1 MDYADRPSHPLRTLE
16 DLQHAGIRV
25 VRLSVSDLHGV
36 CRSKDLPL
44 DVFAETRGCDFVAA
58 LFALD
63 LAANAIDPAG
73 SSFGS
78 SMGYPDLR
86 VEARMETLTRLPWE
100 QDTAW
105 CLGEIARDDPMYP
118 YSTRALLERVVA
130 SYRKLGLVPMVGPE
144 VEFYLLRQDAD
155 GILQPSLSQPA
166 MVYTTGSRSDPAGMV
181 RTLLEMAQRL
191 GLRPLAATSEFSP
204 GQFEIALLHSEALD
218 AADEAF
224 RFRTM
229 VKEVSHREGLLATF
243 MGKPL
248 EEESG
253 SGLHLHVSLHN
264 EQQHNL
270 FAQPEEEAGIS
281 IRARQFVA
289 GVLAHAPALMALLAP
304 TINAYKRLV
313 PNSFVPL
320 SATWGLDNRTVFLRV
335 PPARGKHTRL
345 EVRGADASANPYLAT
360 SAVLLAGLE
369 GIQRQLVPPPMI
381 EGDAAGAFPAGDAL
395 PRSLDASLAALR
407 ADHFLVEALSPE
419 LVEALCAVKASELRR
434 FQAAVTDWE
443 VREYAWHL

>member
-1 MDYADRPSHPLRTLE
+1 LRTLE
-16 DLQHAGIRV
+16 DLQRAGIQV
-25 VRLSVSDLHGV
+25 VRLSVCDLHGV

-44 DVFAETRGCDFVAA
+44 EVFAETRGCDFVAA
-58 LFALD
+58 LFTLD
-63 LAANAIDPAG
+63 LAGNALDPADSSCG
-73 SSFGS
+73 SST
-78 SMGYPDLR
+78 GYPDLR

-105 CLGEIARDDPMYP
+105 CLGEIASDDPMYP
-118 YSTRALLERVVA
+118 YSPRALLERVVA
-130 SYRKLGLVPMVGPE
+130 SYCKLGLVPMVGPE

-155 GILQPSLSQPA
+155 GSFQPCFSQLS
-166 MVYTTGSRSDPAGMV
+166 MVYTTGSRSDPAVMV

-191 GLRPLAATSEFSP
+191 GLHPLAATSEFSP
-204 GQFEIALLHSEALD
+204 GQFEITLLHSTALD
-218 AADEAF
+218 AADRAF

-229 VKEVSHREGLLATF
+229 VKEVAHRGGLLATF

-253 SGLHLHVSLHN
+253 SGLHLHVSLHD
-264 EQQHNL
+264 EQHTNL
-270 FAQPEEEAGIS
+270 FEQPEEEAGIS
-281 IRARQFVA
+281 ILARQYVA
-289 GVLAHAPALMALLAP
+289 GVLAHAPGLMAILAP

-320 SATWGLDNRTVFLRV
+320 AATWGLDNRTVFVRV

-360 SAVLLAGLE
+360 AAVLLAGLD
-369 GIQRQLVPPPMI
+369 GIRRQLVPLPMV
-381 EGDAAGAFPAGDAL
+381 EGDVSGAFPAGEEL
-395 PRSLDASLAALR
+395 PGSLDTSLSALR
-407 ADHFLVEALSPE
+407 ADHYLVEALDPG
-419 LVEALCAVKASELRR
+419 LVEVLCAVKESELRR
-434 FQAAVTDWE
+434 FHAAVTDWE